1 MRPFQKFAYL
11 WHHPAN
17 RGSRL
22 RAVLRSTVWQLEKRL
37 RGGYRDVPIAP
48 GRKLRC
54 YAHIDCT
61 PLVVYATLYDYG
73 EMNFLLRY
81 LRSTDNFLDVG
92 GNVGV
97 YTVLAS
103 SVVTEGRIHVFEPAE
118 EARAI
123 LEENIRLNGLRNVD
137 VHPAAAG
144 EADGRVGITRGL
156 ESMTHIVVENGGDG
170 SDVVRQVRL
179 DDEVGSVPFALG
191 KVDVEGAELF
201 VFKGAAKMLK
211 AHNPPVWIV
220 EFGDASARFGY
231 GGEELAR
238 FLQKFG
244 YRFARFEPAGNR
256 LEWNDEL
263 WRNRSTSSP
272 STAIEPGRSSV
283 TYAVTTSPM
292 RIRIKYV

>member
-1 MRPFQKFAYL
+1 ML
-11 WHHPAN
+11 SLGHDN
-17 RGSRL
+17 RR
-22 RAVLRSTVWQLEKRL
+22 RAVS
-37 RGGYRDVPIAP
+37 A
-48 GRKLRC
+48 C
-54 YAHIDCT
+54 Y
-61 PLVVYATLYDYG
+61 
-73 EMNFLLRY
+73 
-81 LRSTDNFLDVG
+81 
-92 GNVGV
+92 GV
-97 YTVLAS
+97 AAAVLAFATIGARPLHAQQATATWTELSPRTPETGQPFRLDIHITTVPTSAIRVLAADWPAGIRVLGGPELRDPDS
-103 SVVTEGRIHVFEPAE
+103 SGDAATTLSYSL
-118 EARAI
+118 EAR
-123 LEENIRLNGLRNVD
+123 R
-137 VHPAAAG
+137 
-144 EADGRVGITRGL
+144 
-156 ESMTHIVVENGGDG
+156 SG
-170 SDVVRQVRL
+170 SYLIEGFLVRL